1 MKIQRQLAIT
11 VSALMLIACHLLPA
25 AADSPAAPSATL
37 VTCIN
42 FSSGKE
48 SISKPDTCLSNQAI
62 AKWRLAQSDTPI
74 PTSPGSRRL
83 TVCSNQES
91 SAFAYRLIRTDC
103 PKHQVKSVYYRNA
116 TLPAA
121 PVIANAVAYS
131 DVSAAI
137 SLISNSS
144 GNPDAPVAFYT
155 VSVNNGETRK
165 VKSSGDLRLVI
176 SGLQESTTYTFSVT
190 ATNADGTS
198 AASTPSDSVTTKEN
212 VPPVL
217 VVPASTPV
225 ALTCATGGTCAV
237 GDVGPGGGYIYFVS
251 VSGFNCGTDYTST
264 GSPTGGLCNYLEVAP
279 SGWNI
284 SENYTW
290 ATQSNAN
297 NMVPGIVNRPGAF
310 NDFAGVGL
318 GYKNSI
324 AIATFDTSVSEP
336 IAAVAARSYSGGGMS
351 DWYLPTF
358 AELNLLCNWVRGL
371 EPFVINTCRGGSL
384 NSVTYGAGSASFA
397 AVNYWASEANTST
410 PNTTAYSLSFGG
422 SIHYMES
429 YFRDKL
435 SNSIRVRP
443 IRAF

>member
-1 MKIQRQLAIT
+1 
-11 VSALMLIACHLLPA
+11 
-25 AADSPAAPSATL
+25 
-37 VTCIN
+37 VTCVN
-42 FSSGKE
+42 LESGKE
-48 SISKPDTCLSNQAI
+48 RISKDGSCLSTYAV

-74 PTSPGSRRL
+74 PSGPGSKEL

-91 SAFAYRLIRTDC
+91 SAFAYRLIRSDC

-121 PVIANAVAYS
+121 PIIATAVAYS

-137 SLISNSS
+137 YLVSNSS
-144 GNPDAPVAFYT
+144 GNPDAPVAYYT
-155 VSVNNGETRK
+155 ISISNGETRK
-165 VKSSGDLRLVI
+165 VKSSRDLRLVV
-176 SGLQESTTYTFSVT
+176 SGLKESTTYTFSVT

-198 AASTPSDSVTTKEN
+198 AASIPSDSVTTKEY
-212 VPPVL
+212 VPPVV

-225 ALTCATGGTCAV
+225 ALTCATGGSCVV
-237 GDVGPGGGYIYFVS
+237 GDIGPGGGYIYFVS

-279 SGWNI
+279 SGWSI

-290 ATQSNAN
+290 STQSNAY
-297 NMVPGIVNRPGAF
+297 NMVPGIVNRPAAYY
-310 NDFAGVGL
+310 NFAGVGL

-324 AIATFDTSVSEP
+324 TIATFDRSVSEP
-336 IAAVAARSYSGGGMS
+336 IAAVAARGYSGGGKN

-358 AELNLLCNWVRGL
+358 AELNLLCKWVRGL
-371 EPFVINTCRGGSL
+371 EPSVTSTCSSGTL
-384 NSVTYGAGSASFA
+384 NSATYGAGSASFA
-397 AVNYWASEANTST
+397 SVNYWTSEANTST
-410 PNTTAYSLSFGG
+410 PNTSAYSLSFGG

-429 YFRDKL
+429 YSRNKL
-435 SNSIRVRP
+435 SNSIQVRP